1 MDVPT
6 QTSDLQQQINSWK
19 IDVENVRKELREM
32 RGRLEQMAHRKTDPE
47 MLIHVEHFQNQFIC
61 QAEVADELFHD
72 LKQSAKKLVNNG
84 VLAIVHDDRPV
95 DDVTTLQDRMETFQ
109 KLYGE
114 LKNEFEQFVK

>member
-1 MDVPT
+1 MEIPT

-19 IDVENVRKELREM
+19 SNVEDVRKELREM
-32 RGRLEQMAHRKTDPE
+32 RGRLEQTAHRKTDAE
-47 MLIHVEHFQNQFIC
+47 MLVHVEHFQNQFIC
-61 QAEVADELFHD
+61 QAEVADELYHD
-72 LKQSAKKLVNNG
+72 LKQSAKKLMNNG
-84 VLAIVHDDRPV
+84 ILAIVHDDRPV

>member
-1 MDVPT
+1 MEIPT

-19 IDVENVRKELREM
+19 SNVEDVRKELREM
-32 RGRLEQMAHRKTDPE
+32 RGRLEQTAHRKTDAE
-47 MLIHVEHFQNQFIC
+47 MLVHVEHFQNQLIC

-72 LKQSAKKLVNNG
+72 LKQSAKKLMNNG
-84 VLAIVHDDRPV
+84 ILAIVHDDRPV
-95 DDVTTLQDRMETFQ
+95 DDVTTLQDRMETFE

>member
-1 MDVPT
+1 MEIPT
-6 QTSDLQQQINSWK
+6 QTSDLHQQINSWK
-19 IDVENVRKELREM
+19 SNVENVRRELREM
-32 RGRLEQMAHRKTDPE
+32 RGRLEQTAHRKTDVE
-47 MLIHVEHFQNQFIC
+47 MLVHVEHFQNQFIC

-72 LKQSAKKLVNNG
+72 LKQSAKKLMNNG

-95 DDVTTLQDRMETFQ
+95 DDVTTLQDRMDTFQ